1 MSLETKI
8 GELTAQIEKL
18 INVLQN
24 TEMPPTKKRQENT
37 EMPPTKKRQENT
49 EMPKSKIE
57 LETIMK
63 MGIKL
68 LDQARQDDLRKIVLS
83 LGLERLGTISEDQYE
98 QAHAMLTEA
107 LAE

>member
-24 TEMPPTKKRQENT
+24 TET
-37 EMPPTKKRQENT
+37 PPTKKRQENT

-98 QAHAMLTEA
+98 QAHSMLTEA